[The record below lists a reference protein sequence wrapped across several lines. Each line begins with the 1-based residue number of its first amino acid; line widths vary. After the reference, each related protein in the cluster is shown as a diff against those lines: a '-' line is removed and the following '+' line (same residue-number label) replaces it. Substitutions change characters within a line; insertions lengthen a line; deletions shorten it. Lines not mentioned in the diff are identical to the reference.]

1 MELLCK
7 EEVFKIIGACMEVH
21 KELGSGFLEAVYH
34 EALMIEL
41 NKKNIPFETNVRL
54 KVNYKN
60 QVLQKV
66 YYADI
71 ICYDKIIV
79 ELKAMDGLVPEH
91 YAQVI
96 NYLKATGYQLGLLI
110 NFGTKSLQYKKTY
123 LHSLIRENSPN

>member
-1 MELLCK
+1 MELLYK
-7 EEVFKIIGACMEVH
+7 EEVFKIVDACMEVH

-96 NYLKATGYQLGLLI
+96 NYLKATGYQLGLLV
-110 NFGTKSLQYKKTY
+110 NFGTKSLQYKR
-123 LHSLIRENSPN
+123 LIYTH

>member
-1 MELLCK
+1 MELLYK